1 MTLHAMTSVAF
12 CGQRDVS
19 IDSLFGAVKRNVNY
33 HQPKNAELSER
44 SRKVDLSRLAFHCDQ
59 AATDLI
65 ALLSV
70 TAAKEGG
77 ESKWV
82 SGIAIHNELLRR
94 GRKVNC

>member
-1 MTLHAMTSVAF
+1 M
-12 CGQRDVS
+12 
-19 IDSLFGAVKRNVNY
+19 KRNINY
-33 HQPKNAELSER
+33 PPPKRGEARET
-44 SRKVDLSRLAFHCDQ
+44 SRKVDLSRLAFHSDQ

-94 GRKVNC
+94 GRKVRTF